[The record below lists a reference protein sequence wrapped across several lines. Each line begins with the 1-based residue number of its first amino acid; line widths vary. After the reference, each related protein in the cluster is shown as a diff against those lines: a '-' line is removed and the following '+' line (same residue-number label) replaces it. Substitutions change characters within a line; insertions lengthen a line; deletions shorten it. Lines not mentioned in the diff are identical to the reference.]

1 MPHSFLKTSA
11 TSHWL
16 QPNFLSLRCPVASF
30 VIYSLI
36 SFCPQ
41 NILLLNLAEIM
52 EYSSLFLVLPT
63 FCFAFGYHLWHY
75 FFWECPLTLQDLSLS
90 FTTVQSHSHLG
101 NVSGSPPCLQYF
113 ILSPRLFFNRVNA
126 WVGKEMKNCSFE
138 SREVSWNTRC
148 HVEQNDNKNQLTQG
162 RQNCQSTWQERV
174 SGKHRTKARDER
186 SRKFMDRMK
195 KTPKKE

>member
-16 QPNFLSLRCPVASF
+16 QPNFLSPWCPVSSF

-113 ILSPRLFFNRVNA
+113 ILSPGLFFNRVNA

-138 SREVSWNTRC
+138 PREVSWNTRC